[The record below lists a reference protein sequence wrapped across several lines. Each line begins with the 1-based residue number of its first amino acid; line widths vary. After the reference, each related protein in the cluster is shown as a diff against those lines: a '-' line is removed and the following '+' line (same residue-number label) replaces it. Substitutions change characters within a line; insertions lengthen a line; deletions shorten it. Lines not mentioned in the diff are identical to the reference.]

1 MLAKARGL
9 DWSRLLKLG
18 DLQKELQVSLEEMLE
33 LVEEVLH
40 PEPYSR
46 DEICKTLG
54 ISAEQLCADILS
66 ANTQHG
72 ERAVRPQ
79 EIKINTFLLLYNT
92 THFTMLNYIANN
104 EILAQGRL

>member
-18 DLQKELQVSLEEMLE
+18 DLQKELQVSLEQMLE

-46 DEICKTLG
+46 DEICKTLA
-54 ISAEQLCADILS
+54 ISAEQLCEDILS

-72 ERAVRPQ
+72 ERAVTDHRNHNQ
-79 EIKINTFLLLYNT
+79 HYLLY
-92 THFTMLNYIANN
+92 
-104 EILAQGRL
+104 

>member
-18 DLQKELQVSLEEMLE
+18 DLQKELQVSLEQMLE

-46 DEICKTLG
+46 DEICQESG
-54 ISAEQLCADILS
+54 ISAEQAVCKDIPQRQQH
-66 ANTQHG
+66 NT
-72 ERAVRPQ
+72 VR
-79 EIKINTFLLLYNT
+79 
-92 THFTMLNYIANN
+92 
-104 EILAQGRL
+104 

>member
-9 DWSRLLKLG
+9 EGNNLLKLAEVQTQL
-18 DLQKELQVSLEEMLE
+18 DTSLEEMLG

-46 DEICKTLG
+46 DEICKVLG
-54 ISAEQLCADILS
+54 ITSEQLCEGLLS

-72 ERAVRPQ
+72 ERLSKA
-79 EIKINTFLLLYNT
+79 T
-92 THFTMLNYIANN
+92 
-104 EILAQGRL
+104 LAHLKRA